1 MNSIDIMLLVFTLIA
16 ALWSVL
22 ARSLL
27 KATMSLAVTSALIA
41 VLIFRLDSP
50 LAAVIE
56 LSVCAGLIT
65 AVFVSA
71 ISLSKPLTHKEV
83 LEISRHR
90 HKRYWY
96 LPLILIVTAVA
107 LVLLKVGKDFMFA
120 IPPAVQEDAKS
131 VLWNSRQGDMMGQV
145 VVLLAGALGVVI
157 LFAGDKKN
165 GK

>member
-1 MNSIDIMLLVFTLIA
+1 MNIDIALLIFTTVA

-27 KATMSLAVTSALIA
+27 KATMSLAVTSALIS
-41 VLIFRLDSP
+41 VLIFRLSSP

-83 LEISRHR
+83 LEISKHR

-96 LPLILIVTAVA
+96 LPFILA
-107 LVLLKVGKDFMFA
+107 LAAAALMFLKIKKDFIFA
-120 IPPAVQEDAKS
+120 LPPASQEEVKT
-131 VLWNSRQGDMMGQV
+131 VLWNMRQFDMLGQV

-157 LFAGDKKN
+157 LFSGEKRD
-165 GK
+165 GR

>member
-1 MNSIDIMLLVFTLIA
+1 MNIDIALLIFTTVS
-16 ALWSVL
+16 ALWAVL

-27 KATMSLAVTSALIA
+27 KATMSLAVTSALISL
-41 VLIFRLDSP
+41 LIFRLSSP

-83 LEISRHR
+83 LRVSKNR

-96 LPLILIVTAVA
+96 LPLILAVTAAA
-107 LVLLKVGKDFMFA
+107 LMLLKIRKDFIFA
-120 IPPAVQEDAKS
+120 LPQAPPEEVKA
-131 VLWNSRQGDMMGQV
+131 VLWNMRQFDMLGQV
-145 VVLLAGALGVVI
+145 VVLLVGAIGVAI
-157 LFAGDKKN
+157 LFSGEKRN
-165 GK
+165 GR